1 MALNH
6 SKRIGRF
13 TSSQISRLCTSLK
26 SGKPTSAFMT
36 YVEEKAD
43 EILMCRISDVTVNTQ
58 AMRWGKLME
67 KVLISDE
74 LNYKE
79 DFNVKV
85 ASEEPIIH
93 SDLFYYSGTPD
104 IEHIGLKSIEVKCY
118 YPKKFTALSRCLMK
132 QDTEL
137 LKNSFPSEYW
147 QTISNG
153 ILCNVDTVELICFM
167 PYESF
172 VLNMV
177 EEINESDF
185 LEARGFDL
193 TDYFFLEWRDFNISN
208 VPSLPDHSKL
218 KNINRFEFTIPQE
231 DKDFLLER
239 VKLAGSELQKLTE
252 S

>member
-43 EILMCRISDVTVNTQ
+43 EILMCRVSDVSVNTQ

-67 KVLISDE
+67 RVLIDE
-74 LNYKE
+74 EIDDKE
-79 DFNVKV
+79 NFNIKTD
-85 ASEEPIIH
+85 SEEPKEH
-93 SDLFYYSGTPD
+93 PELFYYSGTPD
-104 IEHIGLKSIEVKCY
+104 VELIGVKSIEIKCY
-118 YPKKFTALSRCLMK
+118 YPKKFAALSRCLMK
-132 QDTEL
+132 QDIEL
-137 LKNSFPSEYW
+137 LKNNFPSEYW
-147 QTISNG
+147 QTVSNG

-177 EEINESDF
+177 KEINESNF
-185 LEARGFDL
+185 LEARGFEL
-193 TDYFFLEWRDFNISN
+193 TDYYFLESRDFKLIN
-208 VPSLPDHSKL
+208 VPSLPDKAKL

-231 DKDFLLER
+231 DKEFLLER

-252 S
+252 L